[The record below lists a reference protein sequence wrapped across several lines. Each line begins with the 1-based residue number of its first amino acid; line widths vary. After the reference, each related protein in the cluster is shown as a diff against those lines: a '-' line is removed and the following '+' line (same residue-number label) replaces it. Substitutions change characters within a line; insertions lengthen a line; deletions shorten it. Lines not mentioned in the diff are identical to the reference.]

1 MYEKEFKS
9 MDDDS
14 RIEIKDEDDRG
25 VSPRSFNYLS
35 GSFPSLIHSIP
46 VVSQLGSDCSSM

>member
-1 MYEKEFKS
+1 MKKVLKLMVRLAWMILFGLFIAFHNMYEKEFKS

-25 VSPRSFNYLS
+25 
-35 GSFPSLIHSIP
+35 
-46 VVSQLGSDCSSM
+46 